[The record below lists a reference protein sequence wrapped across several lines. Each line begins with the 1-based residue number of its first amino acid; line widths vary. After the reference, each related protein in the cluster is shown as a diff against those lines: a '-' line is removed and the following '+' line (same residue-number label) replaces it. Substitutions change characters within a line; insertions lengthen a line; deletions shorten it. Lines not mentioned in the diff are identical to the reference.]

1 MLAFGFSYHPWIYL
15 FFNVIRQLT
24 THQGRYF
31 LKCTI
36 FVHIVK
42 CSSSQS
48 YGFSSSHI
56 WMWEL
61 DHRER
66 WTQKNWCFWTVV
78 LEKPLESPLDCKE
91 IKSVNPK
98 RNQSWIFIGSTD
110 AEASILWPTD
120 AKNWL
125 IGKDPDD
132 GKDWRQE
139 KKGMG
144 MTEDEMVGWH
154 HWLNGHEFKQ
164 TLGDGEGQES
174 VVCCSPWG
182 CKETWLNKR
191 LDLSSNT
198 FREND
203 SGLVLSS
210 DLKTKTEPPA
220 SRTRVSAA
228 WPPPFSIQG
237 KVGGLRWTLQH
248 CQSGISATPSRSH
261 FGVDYIDF

>member
-98 RNQSWIFIGSTD
+98 ENQPWTLIGRTD
-110 AEASILWPTD
+110 AEAPILWSPD
-120 AKNWL
+120 VNSWL
-125 IGKDPDD
+125 VGKDPDA
-132 GKDWRQE
+132 GKDWGQE
-139 KKGMG
+139 KGVTKDAMVGCIIDSMD
-144 MTEDEMVGWH
+144 MSLHKLWEMVKDREAWH
-154 HWLNGHEFKQ
+154 AA
-164 TLGDGEGQES
+164 
-174 VVCCSPWG
+174 SPWG
-182 CKETWLNKR
+182 YKE
-191 LDLSSNT
+191 
-198 FREND
+198 
-203 SGLVLSS
+203 S
-210 DLKTKTEPPA
+210 DMT
-220 SRTRVSAA
+220 
-228 WPPPFSIQG
+228 
-237 KVGGLRWTLQH
+237 
-248 CQSGISATPSRSH
+248 
-261 FGVDYIDF
+261 